1 MMWDKHKSVWINVP
15 AQRHVKHHQP
25 QSTQVGFT
33 YNNTTSQKHL
43 QHTRSI
49 YVNVTKHQFI
59 HQTTFNTKISPKCLI
74 KVTFSL

>member
-1 MMWDKHKSVWINVP
+1 MMWDKHKSVWINIP

-33 YNNTTSQKHL
+33 DNNTTSQKHL

-59 HQTTFNTKISPKCLI
+59 HFNTKISPKCLI